1 MKTKNIVVITN
12 TFGDDK
18 AMVVK
23 NFSDENVKEVI
34 GKLLDIK
41 TEDLKCGS
49 SSMGGGIYEV
59 TKNYRGLKAE
69 LKKIEGLRNQGTDI
83 LVKVSYATLYE

>member
-12 TFGDDK
+12 TYGDDK

-23 NFSDENVKEVI
+23 NFSDDNVKEVI
-34 GKLLDIK
+34 SKLLNIETK
-41 TEDLKCGS
+41 DLKCAA

-59 TKNYRGLKAE
+59 TKKYRGLKEE
-69 LKKIEGLRNQGTDI
+69 LKPIEGIRNQGTDVLI
-83 LVKVSYATLYE
+83 KLSYATLYE